1 MKLNFNK
8 IGIKP
13 LVKNILIVVLVF
25 ASILSFAY
33 FFYSPQKEVREIS
46 LNTLAQEITR
56 GEVESIVVSGNN
68 LEITL
73 KNEEKQN
80 SQKEAEASFT
90 DTMQNYGVNQ
100 ESLAEVNLELK
111 KEGGFLVWLP
121 IIISVLIPLLI
132 IGVFLWFI
140 MGGMQKGASQ
150 AFTFGKAKAK
160 LFGGA
165 QGKKQKIT
173 FKDVAGEEEEKEEL
187 KEIVEFLK
195 TPRKFLKM
203 GARIPKGLM
212 LMGPPGTGKTLLA
225 RAISGEAGVPFYSI
239 SGSEFVE
246 MFVGVGASRVR
257 DLFETAKKNSPA
269 IIFIDEIDAVG
280 RLRGAGLGGGN
291 DEREQTLNQILN
303 EMDGFEQDTNV
314 IVLAATNR
322 PDVLDPAL
330 LRPGRFDRR
339 VVIGL
344 PDIKAREEILKL
356 HSKGKPLSRSSS
368 LKEIAARTPGFSG
381 ADLENLMNEAAIFAT
396 RRSKKNIEQID
407 LQDSMEKII
416 LGPEKKSK
424 VYIEKDKK
432 TAAYH
437 EAGHAVVANALPE
450 SDPVHK
456 VSIISRG
463 QAGGY
468 TLKIPIEERSFKT
481 KAQFKAELAVLLGGY
496 TSEQMIL
503 NDISTGASDDLKR
516 ASELARRLVSRYGMS
531 TKLGPV
537 VFGDTEELIFL
548 GKELAEQRNYSEEI
562 AYVIDQ
568 EVVKFIKEAHK
579 MAKNTLQKNRN
590 KLEKLAKYLLKKETI
605 EKKEF
610 EKLMSSTT

>member
-1 MKLNFNK
+1 MKSLT
-8 IGIKP
+8 
-13 LVKNILIVVLVF
+13 KNIMIVALVF
-25 ASILSFAY
+25 IAIISFAT
-33 FFYSPQKEVREIS
+33 FFYSPGQEAEKIS
-46 LNTLAQEITR
+46 LNTLATKINE
-56 GEVESIVVSGNN
+56 GEVESIVVSGSE

-73 KNEEKQN
+73 KNGEKQK
-80 SQKEAEASFT
+80 SQKEAEASLT
-90 DTMQNYGVNQ
+90 ETLRNYGVREDN
-100 ESLAEVNLELK
+100 LAQVNLELK
-111 KEGGFLVWLP
+111 GESGLLFWIGIAIPILIPF
-121 IIISVLIPLLI
+121 IIIGL
-132 IGVFLWFI
+132 FLWF
-140 MGGMQKGASQ
+140 MLGGMQRGASQ

-165 QGKKQKIT
+165 QGKKQGIT
-173 FKDVAGEEEEKEEL
+173 FKDVAGEDEEKEEL

-269 IIFIDEIDAVG
+269 IVFIDEIDAVG
-280 RLRGAGLGGGN
+280 RLRGAGMGGGN

-303 EMDGFEQDTNV
+303 EMDGFEQGASI
-314 IVLAATNR
+314 IVMAATNR

-339 VVIGL
+339 VIIGL
-344 PDIKAREEILKL
+344 PDLRAREAILKL
-356 HSKGKPLSRSSS
+356 HAKGKPLARNTDI
-368 LKEIAARTPGFSG
+368 KEIAARTPGFSG
-381 ADLENLMNEAAIFAT
+381 ADLENLMNEAAIYAT
-396 RRSKKNIEQID
+396 RRNKKSVEQVDLLDSIEKV
-407 LQDSMEKII
+407 M
-416 LGPEKKSK
+416 LGPEKKSR
-424 VYIEKDKK
+424 VYTQRDKE

-468 TLKIPIEERSFKT
+468 TLKVPTEERSFRT
-481 KAQFKAELAVLLGGY
+481 KAQFEAELAVLLGGY
-496 TSEQMIL
+496 ISEKMVL

-516 ASELARRLVSRYGMS
+516 ASDLARRLVSKYGMS
-531 TKLGPV
+531 NKLGPV
-537 VFGDTEELIFL
+537 VFGDTEEMVFL
-548 GKELAEQRNYSEEI
+548 GKELAGQRNYSEEI
-562 AYVIDQ
+562 AYTIDK
-568 EVVKFIKEAHK
+568 EVSKFIKEAQRI
-579 MAKNTLQKNRN
+579 AKVTIQKNRS
-590 KLEKLAKYLLKKETI
+590 KLEKLAKHLMEKETI

-610 EKLMSSTT
+610 EKLMASA

>member
-1 MKLNFNK
+1 MMKL
-8 IGIKP
+8 KP
-13 LVKNILIVVLVF
+13 LTKNILIIVLVF
-25 ASILSFAY
+25 LAIISFAS
-33 FFYSPQKEVREIS
+33 FFYSPQEEIRQIS
-46 LNTLAQEITR
+46 LNTLAQEINR
-56 GEVESIVVSGNN
+56 GEVESITVSGND

-73 KNEEKQN
+73 KNEEKQK
-80 SQKEAEASFT
+80 SQKEAESSLTETLA
-90 DTMQNYGVNQ
+90 NYGVGQ
-100 ESLAEVNLELK
+100 EALSQVNLELK
-111 KEGGFLVWLP
+111 GQSGLLFWLGIMIP
-121 IIISVLIPLLI
+121 ILIPFIIIGL
-132 IGVFLWFI
+132 FLWF
-140 MGGMQKGASQ
+140 MLGGMQKGASQ

-173 FKDVAGEEEEKEEL
+173 FKDVAGEDEEKEEL

-257 DLFETAKKNSPA
+257 DLFDTAKKTAPA

-291 DEREQTLNQILN
+291 DEREQTLNQILS
-303 EMDGFEQDTNV
+303 EMDGFEQDTSV
-314 IVLAATNR
+314 IVMAATNR

-339 VVIGL
+339 VIIGL
-344 PDIKAREEILKL
+344 PDIRAREAILKL
-356 HSKGKPLSRSSS
+356 HAKGKPIARNAD
-368 LKEIAARTPGFSG
+368 LKEIASRTPGFSG
-381 ADLENLMNEAAIFAT
+381 ADLENLMNEAAIFAA
-396 RRSKKNIEQID
+396 RKNKKSVEQAD
-407 LQDSMEKII
+407 LQESIEKVI

-424 VYIEKDKK
+424 VYTEKDKE

-437 EAGHAVVANALPE
+437 EAGHAVVANALPQ

-468 TLKIPIEERSFKT
+468 TLKIPDEERSFRT

-496 TSEQMIL
+496 TSEQMML
-503 NDISTGASDDLKR
+503 NDVSTGASDDLKR
-516 ASELARRLVSRYGMS
+516 ASDLARRLVSKWGMS

-537 VFGDTEELIFL
+537 VFGDTEEMIFL
-548 GKELAEQRNYSEEI
+548 GKEIAEQRNFSEEI
-562 AYVIDQ
+562 AYTIDQ
-568 EVVKFIKEAHK
+568 EISKFINEAHK
-579 MAKNTLQKNRN
+579 VAKSTLLKNKS
-590 KLEKLAKYLLKKETI
+590 KLEKLAKHLIEKETI

-610 EKLMSSTT
+610 EKLMASA

>member
-1 MKLNFNK
+1 MK
-8 IGIKP
+8 IKP
-13 LVKNILIVVLVF
+13 LTKNILIIVLVF
-25 ASILSFAY
+25 TAIISFAS
-33 FFYSPQKEVREIS
+33 FFYSPPSQVRQIS
-46 LNTLAQEITR
+46 LNTLAQEINR
-56 GEVESIVVSGNN
+56 GEVESIVISGND

-73 KNEEKQN
+73 KNEEKQK
-80 SQKEAEASFT
+80 SQKEAEASLT
-90 DTMQNYGVNQ
+90 ETLTNYGVEQ
-100 ESLAEVNLELK
+100 EALSQVNLELK
-111 KEGGFLVWLP
+111 GQSGLLFWLGIMIP
-121 IIISVLIPLLI
+121 ILIPFIIIGL
-132 IGVFLWFI
+132 FLWF
-140 MGGMQKGASQ
+140 MLGGMQRGASQ

-165 QGKKQKIT
+165 QGKKQKVT
-173 FKDVAGEEEEKEEL
+173 FKDVAGEDEEKEEL

-257 DLFETAKKNSPA
+257 DLFETAKKTAPS

-291 DEREQTLNQILN
+291 DEREQTLNQILS
-303 EMDGFEQDTNV
+303 EMDGFEQGTNI
-314 IVLAATNR
+314 IVMAATNR

-339 VVIGL
+339 VIIGL
-344 PDIKAREEILKL
+344 PDIRAREAILKL
-356 HSKGKPLSRSSS
+356 HAKGKPMARGVN
-368 LKEIAARTPGFSG
+368 LKEIASRTPGFSG
-381 ADLENLMNEAAIFAT
+381 ADLENLMNEAAIFAA
-396 RRSKKNIEQID
+396 RKNKKSVEQAD
-407 LQDSMEKII
+407 LQESIEKVI

-424 VYIEKDKK
+424 VYTEKDKK

-468 TLKIPIEERSFKT
+468 TLKIPDEERSFRT

-496 TSEQMIL
+496 TSEQL
-503 NDISTGASDDLKR
+503 VLKDISTGASDDLKR
-516 ASELARRLVSRYGMS
+516 ASDLARRLVSKWGMS
-531 TKLGPV
+531 AKLGPV
-537 VFGDTEELIFL
+537 VFGDTEEMIFL
-548 GKELAEQRNYSEEI
+548 GKEIAEQRNYSEEI
-562 AYVIDQ
+562 AYTIDQ
-568 EVVKFIKEAHK
+568 EIAKFVREAQRV
-579 MAKNTLQKNRN
+579 AKGVLQKNRG
-590 KLEKLAKYLLKKETI
+590 KLEKLAKHLIEKETI

-610 EKLMSSTT
+610 EKLMATA

>member
-1 MKLNFNK
+1 MK
-8 IGIKP
+8 IKP
-13 LVKNILIVVLVF
+13 LTKNILIIILVF
-25 ASILSFAY
+25 TAIISFAS
-33 FFYSPQKEVREIS
+33 FFYSPPGQIRQIS
-46 LNTLAQEITR
+46 LNTLAQEINR
-56 GEVESIVVSGNN
+56 GEVESIVISGND

-73 KNEEKQN
+73 KNEEKQK
-80 SQKEAEASFT
+80 SQKEAEASLT
-90 DTMQNYGVNQ
+90 ETLTNYGVEQ
-100 ESLAEVNLELK
+100 EALSQVNLELK
-111 KEGGFLVWLP
+111 GQGGLLFWLGIMIP
-121 IIISVLIPLLI
+121 ILIPFIIIGL
-132 IGVFLWFI
+132 FLWF
-140 MGGMQKGASQ
+140 MLGGMQRGASQ

-165 QGKKQKIT
+165 QGKKQKVT
-173 FKDVAGEEEEKEEL
+173 FKDVAGEDEEKEEL

-257 DLFETAKKNSPA
+257 DLFETAKKTAPS

-291 DEREQTLNQILN
+291 DEREQTLNQILS
-303 EMDGFEQDTNV
+303 EMDGFEQGTNI
-314 IVLAATNR
+314 IVMAATNR

-339 VVIGL
+339 VIIGL
-344 PDIKAREEILKL
+344 PDIRAREAILKL
-356 HSKGKPLSRSSS
+356 HAKGKPMARGVN
-368 LKEIAARTPGFSG
+368 LKEIASRTPGFSG
-381 ADLENLMNEAAIFAT
+381 ADLENLMNEAAIFAA
-396 RRSKKNIEQID
+396 RKNKKSVEQAD
-407 LQDSMEKII
+407 LQESIEKVI

-424 VYIEKDKK
+424 VYTEKDKK

-468 TLKIPIEERSFKT
+468 TLKIPDEERSFRT

-496 TSEQMIL
+496 TSEQL
-503 NDISTGASDDLKR
+503 VLKDISTGASDDLKR
-516 ASELARRLVSRYGMS
+516 ASDLARRLVSKWGMS
-531 TKLGPV
+531 AKLGPV
-537 VFGDTEELIFL
+537 VFGDTEEMIFL
-548 GKELAEQRNYSEEI
+548 GKEIAEQRNYSEEI
-562 AYVIDQ
+562 AYTIDQ
-568 EVVKFIKEAHK
+568 EIAKFVREAQRV
-579 MAKNTLQKNRN
+579 AKGVLQKNRG
-590 KLEKLAKYLLKKETI
+590 KLEKLAKHLIEKETI

-610 EKLMSSTT
+610 EKLMATA